1 MPLALPILI
10 ATLVMLSVLLLAW
23 FGLGLAGA
31 ASRRRRERVDS
42 RLGALALAG
51 PEVSARDLVRRVRYS
66 EVPWL
71 HRFLSGLNWVRAFE
85 KALRQAGERGNAGTH
100 VLVAA
105 LIGVCAWALATLA
118 TGSLLVGLAIG
129 ACLAPLPILRVYSR
143 RAKRMA
149 AFGRQ
154 LPDALDL
161 IARAL
166 KAGNTFSGGMRMV
179 ADEFPDPLGPEFAT
193 TLDEINFGV
202 DVDRAL
208 ANLLERVD
216 CPDLQFFVVSVNIQ
230 RETGGN
236 LSEIVGNTASLIR
249 ERFKLYGRIR
259 ILSAEGRLSA
269 WILLALPFAIAGII
283 FLINPGYMGL
293 LFTED
298 LGRMLIGVNLTMMT
312 IGALVIRKMISFKV

>member
-1 MPLALPILI
+1 MPLLI
-10 ATLVMLSVLLLAW
+10 AVLAALSVLLLAL
-23 FGLGLAGA
+23 FAVNVATSGA
-31 ASRRRRERVDS
+31 RQRKERVDA

-51 PEVSARDLVRRVRYS
+51 PEVSAQDLVRRVRYS

-71 HRFLSGLNWVRAFE
+71 HRFLAGLHWMRNFDRV
-85 KALRQAGERGNAGTH
+85 LRQAGEKGTAGVY
-100 VLVAA
+100 VLAAA
-105 LIGVCAWALATLA
+105 LIGFATLA
-118 TGSLLVGLAIG
+118 LAVLFTDSALVGIAAG
-129 ACLAPLPILRVYSR
+129 AALAPLPILRVYSR
-143 RAKRMA
+143 RGKRMR

-166 KAGNTFSGGMRMV
+166 KAGNTFGGGMRMV
-179 ADEFPDPLGPEFAT
+179 ADEFPDPLGPEFGI

-202 DVDRAL
+202 DTQKAL
-208 ANLLERVD
+208 QNLLDRVD
-216 CPDLQFFVVSVNIQ
+216 CPDLRFFVVSVNIQ

-249 ERFKLYGRIR
+249 ERFKLFGRIR

-269 WILLALPFAIAGII
+269 IVLLAMPFAIAGII
-283 FLINPGYMGL
+283 FLINPGYMSL

-298 LGRMLIGVNLTMMT
+298 LGHMLIGSNLTMMT
-312 IGALVIRKMISFKV
+312 LGALIIRKMVNFKV